1 MDTNQLTRQQETQ
14 ENIANNCQCCA
25 DGVVQFDPVH
35 FSILYPQ
42 FAELDNS
49 TLMQYFRMAEMIL
62 DNSPNS
68 PVKDL
73 NKRETLYFLLV
84 CHIATLSSRGDGLV
98 GMITNAT
105 EGKVSVSV
113 AALANANWFNQTAC
127 GSMYW
132 QATMPYRMGVRYI
145 AYRKR

>member
-1 MDTNQLTRQQETQ
+1 MDTNRLTQQQETQ
-14 ENIANNCQCCA
+14 ENIVNNCQCCA
-25 DGVVQFDPVH
+25 DNVVQFDPVH

-49 TLMQYFRMAEMIL
+49 TIMQYFSMAEMIL

-98 GMITNAT
+98 GMITSAT

-127 GSMYW
+127 GAMYW
-132 QATMPYRMGVRYI
+132 QATMPYRLGVRYI
-145 AYRKR
+145 GDRKR